1 MQSVQAGFGPP
12 VKDLIPPTGFLP
24 AYLRAALNLSPA
36 PPIYHVAAAS
46 AILSAIVCPYTKLV
60 RTVGGKEQRAPLH
73 MWMFLAGP
81 PNNGKSYSIKQARS
95 LAKPFLRGRFMAPI
109 GSLQGLEQ
117 AFRKI
122 QNPFLYLG
130 EAARFLSENRA
141 VWMRGNGAQFWCEV
155 FDGELSERS
164 LQRDEK
170 RKRNRD
176 DDDVE
181 VDDDGKVTFRPAKAP
196 ADQPTGPTF
205 VNVTM
210 LGAAAT
216 GSLLRALKPS
226 DWEGG
231 MMSRVMFVSAGSVED
246 DDNWFDWPD
255 PIRTKLEG
263 LLRGVEEFCQLHPSI
278 TFEPDAYEVW
288 RGWFKGSQAATRG
301 LGSVHAEALAR
312 LSRHVRVLCA
322 INAASSL
329 SATISIP
336 MVRAAVALGD
346 YSRLCTL
353 GLPIA

>member
-1 MQSVQAGFGPP
+1 MMSAQASFGPRM
-12 VKDLIPPTGFLP
+12 KDLVPRTGVLP
-24 AYLRAALNLSPA
+24 AYLRAAIDLSPA
-36 PPIYHVAAAS
+36 PPIYHIAAA
-46 AILSAIVCPYTKLV
+46 ITVLSAIVCPHSKLV
-60 RTVGGKEQRAPLH
+60 RQVGGKERREPLH
-73 MWMFLAGP
+73 MWMFLVGP
-81 PNNGKSYSIKQARS
+81 PNNGKSYSIKQARK
-95 LAKPFLRGRFMAPI
+95 LAKPFLDGRFMAPI

-122 QNPFLYLG
+122 RNPFLYLG

-155 FDGELSERS
+155 FDGELSERN
-164 LQRDEK
+164 LQKKEV
-170 RKRNRD
+170 RNRD

-181 VDDDGKVTFRPAKAP
+181 VDDDGKVTFVPAP
-196 ADQPTGPTF
+196 GGEQADGPPC

-231 MMSRVMFVSAGSVED
+231 MMSRVMVVSAGAVDD
-246 DDNWFDWPD
+246 DDNWFDWPEAV
-255 PIRTKLEG
+255 RQRLEG
-263 LLRGVEEFCQLHPSI
+263 MLREVEEFCRLHPSI
-278 TFEPDAYEVW
+278 TFEPDAYEIW
-288 RGWFKGSQAATRG
+288 RGWFKGSQAAARG

-312 LSRHVRVLCA
+312 LARHVRVICA
-322 INAASSL
+322 LFAAGSL
-329 SATISIP
+329 STTISIP